1 MINNVDTVFDDFL
14 RRLFRTTPTDV
25 RGQIWI
31 DNISKPVVFKPNTD
45 NGEPALRVF
54 LLDLSEEILT
64 IRDKTVGFN
73 PFELFFQYEKRTIF
87 IRRVLSSVNGSEQEV
102 LELCAV
108 FFDDDDLKSESA
120 SLILRGSENSTW
132 SIDKNH
138 LSVFSNG
145 VELCYGSCVDEA
157 FPAPIIL
164 SIFCKCIF
172 THHQDKCCTELK
184 GFLL

>member
-54 LLDLSEEILT
+54 LLDLSEELLNLN
-64 IRDKTVGFN
+64 DKTVLFN
-73 PFELFFQYEKRTIF
+73 PFELFFQYEKRTVF
-87 IRRVLSSVNGSEQEV
+87 IRRGLSPVNGKEQEII
-102 LELCAV
+102 ELCAV
-108 FFDDDDLKSESA
+108 SFDDEGLKAESA
-120 SLILRGSENSTW
+120 SLILRGGENSTW

-164 SIFCKCIF
+164 SN
-172 THHQDKCCTELK
+172 
-184 GFLL
+184 FLQMYFYASSR

>member
-1 MINNVDTVFDDFL
+1 MTNNLDTVFDDFL

-31 DNISKPVVFKPNTD
+31 DNISKPVVFKSNSD

-87 IRRVLSSVNGSEQEV
+87 IRRVLSSVNGSEQEI

-108 FFDDDDLKSESA
+108 FFDDDCLKTESA
-120 SLILRGSENSTW
+120 SLTLRGGENSTW
-132 SIDKNH
+132 FIDKNN

-145 VELCYGSCVDEA
+145 IELCYGSCVEEA

-164 SIFCKCIF
+164 SN
-172 THHQDKCCTELK
+172 
-184 GFLL
+184 FLQMYFYASSR

>member
-1 MINNVDTVFDDFL
+1 MINNVDAVFDDFL
-14 RRLFRTTPTDV
+14 QRLCRTTPTDV

-31 DNISKPVVFKPNTD
+31 NNISKPVVFKSNAD

-54 LLDLSEEILT
+54 LLNLSEDLLT
-64 IRDKTVGFN
+64 ISDKTVRFN
-73 PFELFFQYEKRTIF
+73 PFELFFQYENRTIF

-108 FFDDDDLKSESA
+108 FFDDDGLKTESA
-120 SLILRGSENSTW
+120 SLTLRGGENSTW
-132 SIDKNH
+132 SIDKNR

-145 VELCYGSCVDEA
+145 IELCYGSCVDEA

-164 SIFCKCIF
+164 SN
-172 THHQDKCCTELK
+172 
-184 GFLL
+184 FLQMYFYTSSR

>member
-1 MINNVDTVFDDFL
+1 MINNVDAVFDDFL
-14 RRLFRTTPTDV
+14 RRLCRTTPISV
-25 RGQIWI
+25 RGQIGI
-31 DNISKPVVFKPNTD
+31 GKASKPVSFKPDAD
-45 NGEPALRVF
+45 NGEPSLRVF
-54 LLDLSEEILT
+54 LLDLSEELLNL
-64 IRDKTVGFN
+64 RDKTVAFN

-87 IRRVLSSVNGSEQEV
+87 IRRALSSVNGKEQEII
-102 LELCAV
+102 ELCAV

-120 SLILRGSENSTW
+120 SLILRGDENSIW

-164 SIFCKCIF
+164 SN
-172 THHQDKCCTELK
+172 
-184 GFLL
+184 FLQMYFYASAR